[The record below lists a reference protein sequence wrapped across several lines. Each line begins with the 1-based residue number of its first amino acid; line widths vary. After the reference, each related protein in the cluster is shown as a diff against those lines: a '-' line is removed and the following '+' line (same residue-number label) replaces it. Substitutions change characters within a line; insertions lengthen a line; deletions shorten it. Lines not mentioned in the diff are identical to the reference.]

1 MKTINEYKQ
10 NILTDRVLV
19 IACLSA
25 VLGLAGCQQEGTA
38 EKAGKKIDSA
48 AENAEQK
55 VEQVTEQANKKIED
69 AKESVIDKAETSGEY
84 IDDSVITTQ
93 VKAAILSDSL
103 LRASHIEVTTVK
115 GVVKLSGTVDSEQN
129 IGRAVEV
136 AKAQKNVK
144 SVQTE
149 LIVDVI
155 SPNK

>member
-10 NILTDRVLV
+10 DILTDRVLV

-38 EKAGKKIDSA
+38 EKAGKKIDRA

-69 AKESVIDKAETSGEY
+69 AKESVTEKAETTGEY
-84 IDDSVITTQ
+84 IDDSVITTK

-136 AKAQKNVK
+136 ANGQKNVK

-149 LIVDVI
+149 LTVDVI
-155 SPNK
+155 TK